1 MSANTNNAA
10 KSFDERVAEAEAC
23 VPSVSPQAVKANED
37 HALIIDPRPA
47 EMIRETT
54 GLVTGAVNIPL
65 AELESDDLPSP
76 LSDAARPVI
85 TVCGAG
91 HMSAVAAHVLQR
103 RGFRNVAWMAGGTQA
118 WLEAGYPT
126 SR

>member
-1 MSANTNNAA
+1 MSANTQKASQ
-10 KSFDERVAEAEAC
+10 SFEERVAEAEAR
-23 VPSVSPQAVKANED
+23 VPSISPQAVKANED
-37 HALIIDPRPA
+37 DALLIDPRPA

-65 AELESDDLPSP
+65 AELEADDLPSA

-91 HMSAVAAHVLQR
+91 HMSAVAAHVLKR

-126 SR
+126 IR